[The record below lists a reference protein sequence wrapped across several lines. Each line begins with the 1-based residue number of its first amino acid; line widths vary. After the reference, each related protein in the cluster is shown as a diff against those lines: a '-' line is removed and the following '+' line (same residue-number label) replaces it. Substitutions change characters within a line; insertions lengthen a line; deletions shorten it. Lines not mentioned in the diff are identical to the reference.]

1 MKKANL
7 SPKQLDAI
15 RQIRNCMMHKG
26 RLPSVRELMT
36 ALGYKSP
43 RSAALIIEEL
53 VQKGILKKRSDGD
66 LQLVKDPE
74 PNSAHAQT
82 IDIPL
87 VGLVTC
93 GMPILARE
101 NIEGYIPVS
110 ITLARP
116 GSKYFLLRASGDSMN
131 KAGINDGDLLL
142 VRQQSTADNGDRVV
156 ALIDDEATVKEFH
169 RSKDTIVLMPRSSNK
184 KYKQI
189 ILTEDFQIQGIVM
202 AVIPKMEG

>member
-1 MKKANL
+1 MYMKKANL

-93 GMPILARE
+93 GMPISAKE

-131 KAGINDGDLLL
+131 KL
-142 VRQQSTADNGDRVV
+142 VSRWRST
-156 ALIDDEATVKEFH
+156 
-169 RSKDTIVLMPRSSNK
+169 
-184 KYKQI
+184 
-189 ILTEDFQIQGIVM
+189 
-202 AVIPKMEG
+202 

>member
-1 MKKANL
+1 MKKTNL

-43 RSAALIIEEL
+43 RSAALIIDEL

-66 LQLVKDPE
+66 LQLLKDPE
-74 PNSAHAQT
+74 SNSAHAQT

-87 VGLVTC
+87 IGLVTC
-93 GMPILARE
+93 GMPILAKE

-131 KAGINDGDLLL
+131 KAGIDDGDLLL
-142 VRQQSTADNGDRVV
+142 IRQQSTANNGDRIV

-169 RSKDTIVLMPRSSNK
+169 RSKDAIVLMPRSSNK
-184 KYKQI
+184 KHKPI